1 MARITN
7 TNYFSIDMNF
17 INKQHLDE
25 LYNYVQN
32 LLKMKDDK
40 NFQKFIQ
47 DKCMKTL
54 DMIMNDN
61 LVGGTTNDDA
71 IDLYMSSNHIE
82 EFDEGFIMYND
93 AKIPANV
100 NGVQNTVENYPDGQF
115 SIALAFE
122 YGVGIIGENTNNP
135 NAWNY
140 NLQGYYFGWYLPSN
154 VTGKSKVE
162 TGGYQGFQIYTLT
175 AQEIERQL
183 PSWVNEY
190 MAKEV

>member
-1 MARITN
+1 MARIAN

-54 DMIMNDN
+54 DMIMNDY
-61 LVGGTTNDDA
+61 LIGGTTNDDA

-122 YGVGIIGENTNNP
+122 YGVGIIGENTDNP

-140 NLQGYYFGWYLPSN
+140 NIQGYYFGWYLPAN

>member
-1 MARITN
+1 MARIAN

-54 DMIMNDN
+54 DMIMNDY
-61 LVGGTTNDDA
+61 LIGGTTNDDA

-140 NLQGYYFGWYLPSN
+140 NIQGYYFGWYLPAN

-162 TGGYQGFQIYTLT
+162 TGGYQDFQIYTLT